1 MPKFEPF
8 QIFASIVAA
17 VILVTAILLHLS
29 GKTVDDSILWL
40 VGIGIVVGILPW
52 LHSFGL
58 NADGVHFTV
67 RDAKENSA
75 KIASNLHT
83 NSEETKKA
91 LDGLQAQ
98 IDGLARATQNQQP
111 GLLEQLASDRN
122 IVAVASGV
130 INVVS
135 NASKDI
141 YNSIVGS
148 VQDNKQ
154 PSEPVIS
161 SDRAAENDKL
171 VKQPSPHP

>member
-1 MPKFEPF
+1 M
-8 QIFASIVAA
+8 AIV
-17 VILVTAILLHLS
+17 LHLND
-29 GKTVDDSILWL
+29 KTISNGILWL
-40 VGIGIVVGILPW
+40 AGMGLIIGLVPW

-58 NADGVHFTV
+58 GADGVHFTV

-122 IVAVASGV
+122 VVAVASGV

-154 PSEPVIS
+154 LSEPVIGGN
-161 SDRAAENDKL
+161 RAAENDKL
-171 VKQPSPHP
+171 VK